1 MTAALADRLHIILM
15 AIRPKVSMKGEVM
28 FERFFDSCG
37 RVRALRSG
45 PGGALLADFAAAL
58 SVAGYAQ
65 ITARR
70 HIRAAEHLVYWADK
84 AGIAADGL
92 DDHAVSRFA
101 VHLPQCRCPGYGHR
115 NQRDVLHGARLFVGQ
130 VQRAGGG
137 AIAATPPATEPA
149 LLCAFG
155 QWMREQRG
163 TCEATLDN
171 YRIPLRHLLTLVG
184 GDPRRLDAQGL
195 RQFVLES
202 VQKSGWAAAKK
213 CTTAVRMFLRFLIAE
228 GQCPAG
234 LDAAI
239 PVVAHWRL
247 SSLPRYLPADDVER
261 VIASCNLSTPVGKR
275 DRAILL
281 LLARLGLRAGDI
293 VQLHLAD
300 IDWKGAW
307 ITVCGKSRRA
317 TRFPLTQE
325 VGQAVADYLLEGR
338 PAGDSD
344 AVFVRARAPFRAFA
358 SHSSVSVIVEQ
369 AMRRA
374 QVQCP
379 SRGAAHVLRH
389 SVAASML
396 RQGSSFQDIATV
408 LRHRS
413 IETTQ
418 IYAKVD
424 VSALRQI
431 AQPWPEMPSC

>member
-1 MTAALADRLHIILM
+1 MV
-15 AIRPKVSMKGEVM
+15 IRPKVSMKGEVM

-37 RVRALRSG
+37 RIRALRGG
-45 PGGALLADFAAAL
+45 PGGDLLAGFAEAL
-58 SVAGYAQ
+58 SEAGYAR

-70 HIRAAEHLVYWADK
+70 HIRGAEHFLYWAGK
-84 AGIAADGL
+84 AGIAADGF
-92 DDHAVSRFA
+92 DDQVVSRFA
-101 VHLPQCRCPGYGHR
+101 LHLKQCRCPGYGHGNR
-115 NQRDVLHGARLFVGQ
+115 RDVLRGARLFVEQ
-130 VQRAGGG
+130 AQRAGSGV
-137 AIAATPPATEPA
+137 ACATTRGSTEPV
-149 LLCAFG
+149 LLCAFE

-163 TCEATLDN
+163 TCAATLYN
-171 YRIPLRHLLTLVG
+171 YSIPLRRLIARVG

-195 RQFVLES
+195 RQLVLEA

-247 SSLPRYLPADDVER
+247 SSLPRYLPSDDVER
-261 VIASCNLSTPVGKR
+261 VIASCNLSTPLGKR

-293 VQLHLAD
+293 VELRLAD

-307 ITVCGKSRRA
+307 ITVCGKSRHT
-317 TRFPLTQE
+317 TRFALTQE

-338 PAGDSD
+338 PRSDVD
-344 AVFVRARAPFRAFA
+344 AVFLRARAPFRGFA
-358 SHSSVSVIVEQ
+358 NHCAVSVIVEQ

-374 QVQCP
+374 QVKCP

-389 SVAASML
+389 SLAASML
-396 RQGSSFQDIATV
+396 RQGASLQDIATV

-431 AQPWPEMPSC
+431 AQPWSEMPSC